1 MRFRLAAVGLAAAVA
16 TLCACGGRRPPP
28 EPALAEVHS
37 ARLRGE
43 MKQLKKG
50 VLSDLSDAARGPTV
64 RQDLGRIAADL
75 QIVATRLPDL
85 VYTLDLDADDR
96 SHFVA
101 FADSLGASAARLG
114 EAAPAAPGPVIQERI
129 DEVTNAC
136 SGCHWA
142 FRVRKDD

>member
-1 MRFRLAAVGLAAAVA
+1 MRFRLAAVGLAAAAA
-16 TLCACGGRRPPP
+16 TLFACGGGRPPP

-37 ARLRGE
+37 ARLRQE
-43 MKQLKKG
+43 MKQLEKE
-50 VLSDLSDAARGPTV
+50 VLSDLTDAARGPTV

-96 SHFVA
+96 SHFVT

-114 EAAPAAPGPVIQERI
+114 EAAPSAPGPVIRERI

-142 FRVRKDD
+142 FRIRSED